1 MKINVNVLKN
11 TLVGIIILINNHSS
25 FGQLNCSSDTIAMI
39 NEIRASYQE
48 INKQAKNYKVINDG
62 TIDFSLSG
70 EDLQKFATGDDSW
83 SAKEI
88 IKYFNNDDLTIYKE
102 NSRSGAFQIGET
114 KIFKEYYIKNGKL
127 FFYYEREFFYS
138 FVTSAFQSFVK
149 EYRIYFCNENPIRL
163 LKKELIWES
172 NTEEMDYDNFFDYAT
187 NHINKEKNQSVDFN
201 SYKNLNEIKTQWK

>member
-1 MKINVNVLKN
+1 MKIIVNILKN
-11 TLVGIIILINNHSS
+11 TLVGIIFLINNYSS

-48 INKQAKNYKVINDG
+48 INKQSNNYKVVNEG

-70 EDLQKFATGDDSW
+70 EELQNFATGDNSW
-83 SAKEI
+83 NAKEI
-88 IKYFNNDDLTIYKE
+88 IKYFDKDSLTIYKE
-102 NSRSGAFQIGET
+102 NNRYGAFQVGET
-114 KIFKEYYIKNGKL
+114 RIFKEFYIKNGKL

-138 FVTSAFQSFVK
+138 FVPSAFQSFVK

-172 NTEEMDYDNFFDYAT
+172 HPKEMDYDNFFDYAT
-187 NHINKEKNQSVDFN
+187 NHINIEKNQSVDFN